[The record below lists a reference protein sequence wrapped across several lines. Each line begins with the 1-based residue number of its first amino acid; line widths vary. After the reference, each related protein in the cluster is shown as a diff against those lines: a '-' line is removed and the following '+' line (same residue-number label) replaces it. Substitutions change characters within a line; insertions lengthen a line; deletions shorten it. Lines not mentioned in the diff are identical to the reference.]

1 MEGYG
6 MAEADL
12 DVVIRRIAKE
22 QTRSLMEAAG
32 KRRDWFLALAAKSK
46 DKAAR
51 DRHKQFAKD
60 TMLQGAAI
68 AKRLQ
73 MSAENAADSYVR
85 SMKKA
90 AELKPKAA
98 KPKAT
103 AEKRKSA

>member
-22 QTRSLMEAAG
+22 QTRGLMDAAR
-32 KRRDWFLALAAKSK
+32 KRRDRYLALAARAK
-46 DKAAR
+46 DKETR
-51 DRHKQFAKD
+51 GRHKQVAKD
-60 TMLQGAAI
+60 TMLQGAAV

-90 AELKPKAA
+90 AEQKPKAA
-98 KPKAT
+98 KPKTT
-103 AEKRKSA
+103 ADKKKSV